1 MGKIKRRRCSALP
14 SVLSGM
20 AGSAG
25 LALWVVGLA
34 VFAALPATTLEQ
46 REFQLDGGDEA
57 AVGTLPELVEANSV
71 SKRATA
77 TTNSAQALRVLG
89 EAGPTSTAAKLK
101 KKAVK
106 KVAKKMDKLKKKSAA
121 KVTNIDAKIA
131 KIAAK
136 AKKSAKRSAKAAEK
150 NTKANKKVVKKQSA
164 KLKKKAVKAQKKA
177 PCPPPSKTGKVSP
190 RKFVKKAE
198 KFFRPKP
205 ATKSKNPIKRMVA
218 R

>member
-20 AGSAG
+20 AGGAG

-34 VFAALPATTLEQ
+34 VFAVLPATTLEQ
-46 REFQLDGGDEA
+46 RVFQLDGGDEA
-57 AVGTLPELVEANSV
+57 AGTLPELVEANSV

-136 AKKSAKRSAKAAEK
+136 AKKSAK
-150 NTKANKKVVKKQSA
+150 
-164 KLKKKAVKAQKKA
+164 
-177 PCPPPSKTGKVSP
+177 
-190 RKFVKKAE
+190 
-198 KFFRPKP
+198 
-205 ATKSKNPIKRMVA
+205 
-218 R
+218 